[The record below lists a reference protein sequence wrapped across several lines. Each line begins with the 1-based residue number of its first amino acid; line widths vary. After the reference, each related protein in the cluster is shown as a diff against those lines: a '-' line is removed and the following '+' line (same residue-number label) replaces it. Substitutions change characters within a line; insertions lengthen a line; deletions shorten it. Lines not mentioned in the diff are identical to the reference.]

1 MRSVEFNNILIIKP
15 GAIGDL
21 LQLTPAI
28 RALHEK
34 YPLARIS
41 ILVGSAATAA
51 LFQHNPLVH
60 EAIVFDKRGSHHSL
74 SSLARLWLRLCRARY
89 DLVVNFQRS
98 NLKAWF
104 LASAAF
110 PCRVLVYRKA
120 TRRSVH
126 AVINHRE
133 TLAPLGILPGVL
145 CLELYPG
152 QEAERYAAD
161 FFSANGLDGK
171 TVIAINPG
179 ASHPVNRWSTATFA
193 ALADLLADR
202 LKARVLIIGGADDEP
217 LAQDIVNRT
226 SSNPLVMTGK
236 TDLLQLGAILKRCNL
251 LVTGDTGPMHI
262 ATAVGT
268 KVVALFGAA
277 DPLRTGPVGAGHRI
291 LQAAD
296 VSCLPCRSRTCTNDV
311 QRECMEKITV
321 EMVESAV
328 REILGEKGGEG

>member
-1 MRSVEFNNILIIKP
+1 MRPVDYNNILIIKP

-28 RALHEK
+28 RALHGK
-34 YPLARIS
+34 YPHSRIS
-41 ILVGSAATAA
+41 ILVSSAATAA

-60 EAIVFDKRGSHHSL
+60 EAIVFDKRGVHRSFSA
-74 SSLARLWLRLCRARY
+74 LAKLWLRLYRARY

-104 LASAAF
+104 LVSASF

-120 TRRSVH
+120 TKRSVH
-126 AVINHRE
+126 AVINHME
-133 TLAPLGILPGVL
+133 TLAPLGILPGDPA
-145 CLELYPG
+145 LERYPG
-152 QEAERYAAD
+152 PEAERYAID
-161 FFSANGLDGK
+161 FFRANGLDGK

-179 ASHPVNRWSTATFA
+179 ASHPVNRWSTALFA
-193 ALADLLADR
+193 TLADMLADR
-202 LKARVLIIGGADDEP
+202 LKARVLIIGGADDMP
-217 LAQDIVNRT
+217 LAEVIVNRT
-226 SSNPLVMTGK
+226 SSRPLVLTGK
-236 TDLLQLGAILKRCNL
+236 TDLLQLAAILKRCNL

-277 DPLRTGPVGAGHRI
+277 DPVRTGPVGTGHRI

-296 VSCLPCRSRTCTNDV
+296 VACLPCRSRTCTNGV
-311 QRECMEKITV
+311 QRECMEKITAD
-321 EMVESAV
+321 MVEAAV
-328 REILGEKGGEG
+328 REILGEKGGER